1 VTTSRKWLCISAS
14 EIIIMESCSGNSDND
29 VIVGAVET
37 AVPNTVGV
45 VTGSSSDND
54 DVGLAIEG
62 TKSLSSGFALAVDE
76 QEMAIDGNSSDS
88 AAGRSDLD
96 LPPSTSLDMRAEELD
111 ETKPREI
118 PLTTLQGET
127 QPKPA
132 MSDMIDATTTLTSN
146 LHRSSTDAA
155 ASVGTTLAASASLL
169 LSQLE
174 EQQVE
179 SALRQSSMSLTYKSS
194 VMNPDCDDAPLIV
207 PSLPHFTM
215 HESIPGPVFATA
227 IVVDETIASTALLP
241 VQLIEVTIPGTPGVD
256 GLLND
261 TCTTE
266 TISIPTAQRLGSD
279 AKEPTSPSRLHKRLG
294 LLLVA
299 LICVGGVVVTLTCT
313 LGNCLPQKGAKLTSN
328 NLPTP
333 SPATIGAQ
341 STDAP
346 KATALALRTVNDD
359 KIAAYINNISLT
371 GRTIKPPWESTLSS
385 SLLPE
390 EMALHWLLKGDP
402 LQLDTETAA
411 RRFRLQQRYAL
422 RTLWSQWDVDD
433 PFFVGNECHWY
444 GVTCAD
450 IDLGNGVGSHRL

>member
-1 VTTSRKWLCISAS
+1 MTTSRKWLCISTPV
-14 EIIIMESCSGNSDND
+14 IIIMESCRGNSDD
-29 VIVGAVET
+29 VMVGAVET

-45 VTGSSSDND
+45 VTGSSSDSD

-62 TKSLSSGFALAVDE
+62 TESLPSGFALAVDE
-76 QEMAIDGNSSDS
+76 QEMAIDGNNSDS

-111 ETKPREI
+111 ETMPREI
-118 PLTTLQGET
+118 PLTTLQG
-127 QPKPA
+127 PKPA
-132 MSDMIDATTTLTSN
+132 MSDMNDATTTLTSN

-155 ASVGTTLAASASLL
+155 ASAGTTLAASAALL

-194 VMNPDCDDAPLIV
+194 VMNPDCDDAPLLV

-227 IVVDETIASTALLP
+227 IVVDETIASTAPLP

-313 LGNCLPQKGAKLTSN
+313 LGNCSAHKGAELTSN
-328 NLPTP
+328 ILPTP